1 MPPSTSTT
9 GRPAVVSVADRL
21 SNARDVL
28 DMILSA
34 KATEV
39 VIEEIHEYLAELGE
53 LVRNGLKPTE
63 DFIIYKVRAL

>member
-1 MPPSTSTT
+1 MSC
-9 GRPAVVSVADRL
+9 PAVGSRTDQL
-21 SNARDVL
+21 SRARDVL

-53 LVRNGLKPTE
+53 RVRNGLKPVE
-63 DFIIYKVRAL
+63 DFIIYKVRISTEF